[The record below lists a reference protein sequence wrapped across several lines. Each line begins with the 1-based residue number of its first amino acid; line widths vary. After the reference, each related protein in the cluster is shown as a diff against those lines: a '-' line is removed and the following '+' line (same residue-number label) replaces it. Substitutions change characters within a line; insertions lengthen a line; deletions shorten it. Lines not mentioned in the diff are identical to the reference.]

1 VEAARKLE
9 PLIRLRKYLTDLG
22 LWNDDKEKDLLEQAV
37 EKVDQAV
44 QQYLNTPKAPVES
57 IFDYM
62 YAELPEFL
70 EEQRDHA
77 IRYASDG
84 DGDGHG

>member
-1 VEAARKLE
+1 M
-9 PLIRLRKYLTDLG
+9 RKYLTGLG
-22 LWNDDKEKDLLEQAV
+22 LWDDEGERKLLEQAA

-44 QQYLNTPKAPVES
+44 QQYLNTPKAPVEAM
-57 IFDYM
+57 FDFM

-77 IRYASDG
+77 MRYAGDSDG
-84 DGDGHG
+84 HHHG